1 MAGKVRGEQELIGA
15 KSGWERPWEQEVNSE
30 GGMGTPHCLRSHLS
44 GVIMVSIAPPV
55 GGVLVARGAV
65 TMEKSV
71 LLYASE
77 CHR

>member
-1 MAGKVRGEQELIGA
+1 VRV
-15 KSGWERPWEQEVNSE
+15 GWER
-30 GGMGTPHCLRSHLS
+30 LRDSLLRRHLS

>member
-1 MAGKVRGEQELIGA
+1 VRV
-15 KSGWERPWEQEVNSE
+15 GWER
-30 GGMGTPHCLRSHLS
+30 LRDSLLRRHLS

-55 GGVLVARGAV
+55 GGVLVARAV